1 MLIIRIMLFFFAYIA
16 LICLF
21 ICYMIYIHN
30 IIFICISYAD
40 LTLCYVLLL
49 LYNWFLVHLTFF
61 FNCFAF
67 CFCWIYV
74 INTLTHHCHYRWQTD
89 NDVVFYIVSSIAW
102 LSCCCCGAWF
112 MLLAANF
119 SLLYS
124 RGPTMCLS
132 CVVCSCCVG
141 CLCVGCQRVVV
152 MYPTTNIFLTFIA
165 SAEDAF
171 RLLFIVALN

>member
-1 MLIIRIMLFFFAYIA
+1 
-16 LICLF
+16 
-21 ICYMIYIHN
+21 
-30 IIFICISYAD
+30 
-40 LTLCYVLLL
+40 
-49 LYNWFLVHLTFF
+49 
-61 FNCFAF
+61 
-67 CFCWIYV
+67 
-74 INTLTHHCHYRWQTD
+74 
-89 NDVVFYIVSSIAW
+89 
-102 LSCCCCGAWF
+102 